1 MSQGDL
7 TELPPCHFDETAKQE
22 ITMIIKQNEQFELH
36 ASLTPYNGQQS
47 LVLSQYWPK
56 AQHPHH
62 RQILQVL
69 LSDSELATF
78 SVFLASKGGAA

>member
-1 MSQGDL
+1 
-7 TELPPCHFDETAKQE
+7 
-22 ITMIIKQNEQFELH
+22 MIIKQNEQFELH
-36 ASLTPYNGQQS
+36 ASLTPCNDQQS

-69 LSDSELATF
+69 LSEDECAIF
-78 SVFLASKGGAA
+78 SDFLAGNGGAA